1 MFMLQLF
8 NRADDVQ
15 PIDARLLRD
24 GAIRIGRGASADWS
38 IADPHS
44 ELSRSHCEIAVADD
58 ALRLRALGS
67 NGVYDEQTGERFPD
81 ATEVALAV
89 PATLRLGQFILRAS
103 FVAQAS
109 EPADMART
117 MILTPPLGGSTAVPS
132 DWSDAA
138 PPRPATGG
146 SLLDAF
152 CEGAG
157 LDASLLAR
165 EDPAEVLRRA
175 GAVYRQLVLGMADLM
190 GERDR
195 ARARY
200 KLARTTIGG
209 ANNNPFKWAPSQR
222 LAVDLLLAR
231 SSSFLSGAAALQST
245 FSDLKRHLIATF
257 AGLHGSLRAAIDSF
271 DPKALDDA
279 AAARTT
285 LLKSRA
291 AAQVEEVAARH
302 ADLVRQVDKGED
314 GTLDRAFVAAY
325 AAAEARTGEGP
336 AA

>member
-15 PIDARLLRD
+15 PIDARLLRE

-44 ELSRSHCEIAVADD
+44 ELSRAHCEIVAADD

-67 NGVYDEQTGERFPD
+67 NGVYDEKTGVRFPD
-81 ATEVALAV
+81 ATEVPLAI
-89 PATLRLGQFILRAS
+89 PATLRLGHFLLRAS
-103 FVAQAS
+103 YVAHSA

-117 MILTPPLGGSTAVPS
+117 MVLTPPLGGSIAVPS

-138 PPRPATGG
+138 PVKAAVGG

-175 GAVYRQLVLGMADLM
+175 GAVYRQMVLGMADLM
-190 GERDR
+190 AERDR

-231 SSSFLSGAAALQST
+231 SGSFLAGAAALQST

-257 AGLHGSLRAAIDSF
+257 AGLHGSLRAAIDAF
-271 DPKALDDA
+271 EPGALDA
-279 AAARTT
+279 AAATRTS

-291 AAQVEEVAARH
+291 AAQAEEAAARH
-302 ADLVRQVDKGED
+302 ADLVRQIDKGED
-314 GTLDRAFVAAY
+314 GILDRAFVAAY
-325 AAAEARTGEGP
+325 AAAEARTDAEP
-336 AA
+336 KP